1 MSDELRPLSLL
12 HKELTASLD
21 EAERGALDQ
30 WRRTDPQADE
40 LAESVRETWRMA
52 GEADPAAHWSPD
64 ADVAWKRFACRLSE
78 PPLTNA
84 VRPTGPQSAIWRM
97 PTVWAA
103 AAAVALLIGAGL
115 WWALRPGNAAE
126 VLLVA
131 EADRT
136 PTVHLAD
143 GSVVHLRRG
152 SRLHYPEH
160 FGTNVHRVRLEGE
173 AFFEV
178 APQASGHLF
187 RVETRTAQVEVLG
200 TAFNLRED
208 SGSGTC
214 AVAVHEGSVR
224 LTAGG
229 PMGGGSVVL
238 NSGES
243 ALYDAAKLRLTKSSG
258 RAANDAAWFTGELR
272 FRDVP
277 LTAVLDDLQNGF
289 GVRATLDP
297 ADWADCL
304 FSGTIRREALREHL
318 TALAR
323 AFGGQL
329 EATPTGAYQLTGG
342 RCR

>member
-30 WRRTDPQADE
+30 WRRTDPQAGE
-40 LAESVRETWRMA
+40 ITESVRETWRMA
-52 GEADPAAHWSPD
+52 GEGDPAAHWSPD
-64 ADVAWKRFACRLSE
+64 PDAAWKRFSCRLDE
-78 PPLTNA
+78 PSLDGA
-84 VRPTGPQSAIWRM
+84 VRPAGPRSAYWRM
-97 PTVWAA
+97 PAVWAA
-103 AAAVALLIGAGL
+103 AAAVALLVGAGL
-115 WWALRPGNAAE
+115 WWAVRPGTVPEA
-126 VLLVA
+126 LLVA

-143 GSVVHLRRG
+143 GSVVHLRQG
-152 SRLHYPEH
+152 ARLHYPER
-160 FGTNVHRVRLEGE
+160 FDTDVHAVRLEGE

-187 RVETRTAQVEVLG
+187 RVETRTARVEVLG

-208 SGSGTC
+208 GGSGTC

-229 PMGGGSVVL
+229 PAGGSVVL

-243 ALYDAAKLRLTKSSG
+243 ARYDAAKLRLSKSSG

-277 LTAVLDDLQNGF
+277 LAEVLDDLENGF
-289 GVRATLDP
+289 GVRAAIDP
-297 ADWADCL
+297 ADWATCL

-318 TALAR
+318 AALAL
-323 AFGGQL
+323 AFGGRL
-329 EATPTGAYQLTGG
+329 EETPTGAYRLTGG